1 MNRNATCSLCLPVAP
16 PRTMKS
22 TAGVSASSRPL
33 RFFQRLLSNLRCR
46 EDGGALVEMAVT
58 MPIVLLAM
66 TGIFSI
72 SIALHQKME
81 LAEAISAGGR
91 FLAVDRGDTDP
102 CATTATKIYA
112 AAPTLTKSKV
122 TLTFTL
128 NGTAYS
134 NATCSGTTNMVSGAT
149 ASVKGSYPCSFG
161 IYNLNLGS
169 CTINETAVEPIQ

>member
-1 MNRNATCSLCLPVAP
+1 MTRDLICSFFLPVVL
-16 PRTMKS
+16 TDSKKS
-22 TAGVSASSRPL
+22 QVQPSAEGRPSSV
-33 RFFQRLLSNLRCR
+33 FQWMISLLNSR
-46 EDGGALVEMAVT
+46 EEGASLVEMAVT
-58 MPIVLLAM
+58 MPVILLMM

-128 NGTAYS
+128 NGTVYS
-134 NATCSGTTNMVSGAT
+134 GATCSGTTNMVSGAT

-169 CTINETAVEPIQ
+169 CTINEAAVEPIQ